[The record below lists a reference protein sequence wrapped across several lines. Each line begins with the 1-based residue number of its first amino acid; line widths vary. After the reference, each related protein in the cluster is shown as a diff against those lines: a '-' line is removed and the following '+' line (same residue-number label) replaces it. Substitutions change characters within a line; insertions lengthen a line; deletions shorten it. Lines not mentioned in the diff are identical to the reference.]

1 MTRYR
6 SGDEYGEKGG
16 AREKARKRLVSLVFL
31 FYLLMIAEGALRKWF
46 FPGLN
51 KYLYFIK
58 DPVVLMMYVI
68 AFKHK
73 LWPSR
78 TKIFRYAKFL
88 MVFGVLYIGVQY
100 ISQYPRNTVLSLVY
114 GWRMYF
120 FYVPMAFL
128 IGANFRGR
136 DLRRIIGLTLL
147 IALPMSAVCYKQA
160 TSPPTA
166 FINRVGGSGE
176 GYVTL
181 AGFTSGGQSAGGTV
195 VRTTGTFT
203 YFHGWQVFLGSLIAS
218 CFIAWVLPAGDR
230 PIHRRWLLGLATV
243 AVGIAYST
251 DVTRTPTF
259 LAAFICLTTGY
270 ASFKVRDAS
279 TRKRARMAL
288 LVLIALGMTLSLRY
302 FYGQHQARQS
312 RMDEDYLET
321 RTSNMFTNF
330 MHEFKRYPF
339 LGGGLGANTPG
350 GKALGATQ
358 NFRWPPPLDWVRYT
372 DEDEWSSMF
381 AEAGMLL
388 GSLYMFFRVWMVIW
402 LFRNASTAVRK
413 SSNPTPLI
421 LWGFISSIILVW
433 YITKIGSVNSA
444 GWLYAGLC
452 MASTRLGE
460 DGIWSDRRDI
470 LKITAETKNNTEK
483 S

>member
-1 MTRYR
+1 MVRYR
-6 SGDEYGEKGG
+6 SDNESGPGAA
-16 AREKARKRLVSLVFL
+16 AREKARKKLVNLVFL

-58 DPVVLMMYVI
+58 DPVVLLMYVI
-68 AFKHK
+68 AFKHR
-73 LWPSR
+73 LWPSA
-78 TKIFRYAKFL
+78 TKIFRYARFL
-88 MVFGVLYIGVQY
+88 MMFGVLYVGIQY
-100 ISQYPRNTVLSLVY
+100 ISQYPKNTVLSLAY

-120 FYVPMAFL
+120 LYVPMAFL
-128 IGANFRGR
+128 IGANFRGK
-136 DLRRIIGLTLL
+136 DIRRIIGLTLL

-166 FINRVGGSGE
+166 FINRVGGRGE

-181 AGFTSGGQSAGGTV
+181 AGFTTEGKRAGGTV
-195 VRTTGTFT
+195 VRTTGTFS
-203 YFHGWQVFLGSLIAS
+203 YFHGWQVFLGALIAA
-218 CFIAWVLPAGDR
+218 CFVAWVLPPGDR
-230 PIHRRWLLGLATV
+230 PIRRKWLLGLCTL
-243 AVGIAYST
+243 AVGVAYST

-270 ASFKVRDAS
+270 ASFKIRDGRI
-279 TRKRARMAL
+279 RKRARMTL
-288 LVLIALGMTLSLRY
+288 LILIALGMTMSLKY
-302 FYGQHQARQS
+302 FYSQHAAKQS
-312 RMDEDYLET
+312 RMDEEYLEN
-321 RTSNMFTNF
+321 RTTNMFTNF
-330 MHEFKRYPF
+330 AYEFKGYPF
-339 LGGGLGANTPG
+339 FGGGLGANTPG
-350 GKALGATQ
+350 GRALGATQ
-358 NFRWPPPLDWVRYT
+358 DFRWPPPLDWFKYN

-381 AEAGMLL
+381 AEAGILL

-402 LFRNASTAVRK
+402 LFRNASEAVRK
-413 SSNPTPLI
+413 SSNPAPLI

-452 MASTRLGE
+452 MASTKLGE
-460 DGIWSDRRDI
+460 EGVWSDSREVLEISDG
-470 LKITAETKNNTEK
+470 TEK